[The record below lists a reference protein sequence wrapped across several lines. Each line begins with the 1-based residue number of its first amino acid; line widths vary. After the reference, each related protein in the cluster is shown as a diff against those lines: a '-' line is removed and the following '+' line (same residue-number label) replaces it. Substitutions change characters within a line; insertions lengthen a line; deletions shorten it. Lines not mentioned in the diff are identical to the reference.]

1 MPPEAS
7 AALVLL
13 GDQPEV
19 RPEAI
24 RAVIEAPADAPVV
37 RASYGGVPGHPV
49 RLDRALWGD
58 LAGGRGDA
66 GARGLIAA
74 RGERPALVEVGGVA
88 PADIDTPED
97 YARLTARRPAAPR
110 GGDGAGASV
119 RRSG

>member
-1 MPPEAS
+1 M
-7 AALVLL
+7 LL

-24 RAVIEAPADAPVV
+24 RAVIAAAADAPVV

-49 RLDRALWGD
+49 LLARSLWPE
-58 LAGGRGDA
+58 LARGRGDA

-74 RGERPALVEVGGVA
+74 RGERPALVEVGGAA

-97 YARLTARRPAAPR
+97 YALLVARHPAAPGR
-110 GGDGAGASV
+110 GGGTGAPAS
-119 RRSG
+119 